1 MKFLVIGGDAA
12 GMSAA
17 SKAKRLDPDLAVTV
31 LEKTFDVS
39 YSACGMPYNIADPDR
54 QIDDLVVRAAQTF
67 IRKNKINLLTGHEAR
82 KIDREK
88 RTVEG
93 VKSDGEPFE
102 YGYDRLLIATGAF
115 PRVPDIPGTDLDG
128 ILVLKS
134 LEDGRKIKSYIDE
147 HSVRDAVLVGMGY
160 INLEMAEALRERAVR
175 VRMVKPGKDL
185 LPWMSRDL
193 ADVVRKELEE
203 NGVELYPG
211 CGVKRIEKSENRL
224 NVVCDGIHFD
234 TDMVLLGTGV
244 NPDSRIASEAGI
256 ETGIG
261 GAVAV
266 DEYCRTSDEN
276 IYSAGDCADAIHVVT
291 GEKCYIPLALRANR
305 AGWAVAENVCGDRNA
320 LQGVAGTAVFKV
332 FDLEVARTGL
342 NAKESAD
349 AGFDPVEVAIR
360 SSSRAHSYP
369 GAHPIHVAMVG
380 DRKTRRLL
388 GVQMVGKEGVAHRIN
403 APAVALHN
411 CMTVD
416 GFSQTDLAYAP
427 PFGPTW
433 DPMLTCANQL
443 LKKLQ
448 VR

>member
-17 SKAKRLDPDLAVTV
+17 SKAKRLAPDMEVTV

-39 YSACGMPYNIADPDR
+39 YSACGMPYNIADPER
-54 QIDDLVVRAAQTF
+54 EIDDLVVRDAQTF

-82 KIDREK
+82 KIDREN

-93 VKSDGEPFE
+93 ITSDGKAFAYE
-102 YGYDRLLIATGAF
+102 YDRLLIATGASA
-115 PRVPDIPGTDLDG
+115 RVPDMPGTDLDG
-128 ILVLKS
+128 VMVLKN
-134 LEDGRKIKSYIDE
+134 LEHGRKIKSYIED
-147 HSVRDAVLVGMGY
+147 HGVRDAVLVGMGY
-160 INLEMAEALRERAVR
+160 INLEMAEALRERAIR

-185 LPWMSRDL
+185 LPWMSRDP
-193 ADVVRKELEE
+193 ADVVRQELEE
-203 NGVELYPG
+203 NGVILYPG
-211 CGVKRIEKSENRL
+211 CAVKRIEKAEDRL
-224 NVVCDGIHFD
+224 NVVCDGVD
-234 TDMVLLGTGV
+234 LQTDMVLLGTGV
-244 NPDSRIASEAGI
+244 TPNSRIASEAGLK
-256 ETGIG
+256 TGID

-291 GEKCYIPLALRANR
+291 GKKCYIPLALRANR
-305 AGWAVAENVCGDRNA
+305 AGWAVAENVCGGRNA

-332 FDLEVARTGL
+332 FDLEVARAGL
-342 NAKESAD
+342 NVKEAAD
-349 AGFDPVEVAIR
+349 AGFDPAEAVIR
-360 SSSRAHSYP
+360 SSSRAHRHP
-369 GAHPIHVAMVG
+369 GARPVHVAMVG

-411 CMTVD
+411 YMTVD
-416 GFSQTDLAYAP
+416 AFSQADLAYAP

-443 LKKLQ
+443 LKKL
-448 VR
+448 